1 MKFKYKT
8 IFVKSAKQILRMTR
22 KGHISCSVPYKNY
35 NQITKDLAKYARDN
49 DIDQYVYAHIL
60 ITEKKGD
67 EAFKI
72 ANKLTQ
78 KESVL
83 GYYLL
88 ARMQFNGIFFEKDE
102 ESAYKYYNKVLEI
115 VPDFAPA
122 LHVIAMKYI
131 KSKKYKKAIEILEK
145 NAALGYSPSLIFLA
159 NAYDKGQYGL
169 SIDYKKAF
177 KFFKK
182 AAPANSEATV
192 KLGIYYFNGYGCK
205 TNFKKAKKCFDSCIK
220 NNDSN
225 AYYFAALM
233 NLSKD
238 YPKADILLAHDYA
251 SKAAELGHSGAM
263 GLYGS
268 LILKSSSS
276 DPYLRKRG
284 EEWIRK
290 GARNG
295 AENAIRLAKEYNIDY

>member
-8 IFVKSAKQILRMTR
+8 IFVKSAKQILRITK
-22 KGHISCSVPYKNY
+22 KGYISYSVPLKKY
-35 NQITKDLAKYARDN
+35 NQISKDLTKYATDN
-49 DIDQYVYAHIL
+49 DIDQYVYANFL

-72 ANKLTQ
+72 TTKLEQ

-88 ARMQFNGIFFEKDE
+88 ARMQLDGIYFKKDE
-102 ESAYKYYNKVLEI
+102 EAAYKYYNKVLEM

-122 LHVIAMKYI
+122 LHVIAMKYL
-131 KSKKYKKAIEILEK
+131 KNRKYKKAIEILEK
-145 NAALGYSPSLIFLA
+145 NATLGYSTSLIFLA
-159 NAYDKGQYGL
+159 DAYDNGKYGL

-177 KFFKK
+177 NFFKK
-182 AAPANSEATV
+182 VSPVNSEATV

-205 TNFKKAKKCFDSCIK
+205 TNYKKAKKCFDSCIK

-238 YPKADILLAHDYA
+238 YPKADILLAYDYA
-251 SKAAELGHSGAM
+251 AKAAELGHPSAM

-268 LILKSSSS
+268 LILKNSSS

-295 AENAIRLAKEYNIDY
+295 AENAIRLAKEHNIDY

>member
-8 IFVKSAKQILRMTR
+8 VFAKSAKQILRITR
-22 KGHISCSVPYKNY
+22 KGYISYSVPFKKY
-35 NQITKDLAKYARDN
+35 NQITKDLTKYATDN
-49 DIDQYVYAHIL
+49 DIDQYVYANFL
-60 ITEKKGD
+60 ISEKKGD

-72 ANKLTQ
+72 ATKLAQ

-88 ARMQFNGIFFEKDE
+88 ARMQLNGIFLEKNE
-102 ESAYKYYNKVLEI
+102 EAAYKNYNKILEQ

-122 LHVIAMKYI
+122 LHVIAMKYL
-131 KSKKYKKAIEILEK
+131 KNRKYKKAIEILEK
-145 NAALGYSPSLIFLA
+145 NAALGYSTSLIFLA
-159 NAYDKGQYGL
+159 NAYDQGQYGL
-169 SIDYKKAF
+169 SIDHKKAF
-177 KFFKK
+177 NFFKK
-182 AAPANSEATV
+182 VSPVNSEATV
-192 KLGIYYFNGYGCK
+192 KLGIYYFNGEGCK
-205 TNFKKAKKCFDSCIK
+205 TNYKKAKKCFDSCIK

-238 YPKADILLAHDYA
+238 YPKADILLAYDYV
-251 SKAAELGHSGAM
+251 SKAAELGHSAAM
-263 GLYGS
+263 GVYGS
-268 LILKSSSS
+268 LILKSSSD
-276 DPYLRKRG
+276 DPYLRKKG

-295 AENAIRLAKEYNIDY
+295 DAKSIRLAKEYDIDY